1 MNAQAPPEQAKPYA
15 AMNRNAVYYAGAGA
29 GTSHDLHGKNA
40 TIGMMLPLSGPLA
53 ADGRALLQAA
63 QMAIDDEAKIPL
75 PDGQRLALTVH
86 DESGPWGQASN
97 EIVHLIFEDNAIA
110 IITSP
115 EGNIAHQAEQ
125 IANKIDVPVLTLS
138 SDATTTQINMP
149 WIFRLG
155 PSDEDEARAFAGEIY
170 KTRGFRNV
178 LLIAEADH
186 DGRVGADE
194 FEKAARE
201 LGAAT
206 LKRVDVAA
214 TPARVESVVGALK
227 STTAQAVVLWTDKE
241 FATELI
247 PSLRQAA
254 PKIPIYLC
262 RKAAEFTSIDGRA
275 ESASAHPE
283 ANGSEIWVSASR
295 LGVTP
300 AQRQFEK
307 DFLARTGA
315 KTTEADAAAYDAVRV
330 IVSALRRAGANRV
343 RVRDVLASG
352 DRLQGVARTISFDTA
367 GNEQG
372 RLVIVALEASGNGSP
387 F

>member
-1 MNAQAPPEQAKPYA
+1 MNAQVPPQQAKPYA

-29 GTSHDLHGKNA
+29 GASHDLHGKNA

-63 QMAIDDEAKIPL
+63 QMAIDEEAKIPL
-75 PDGQRLALTVH
+75 PGGQRLALVVR
-86 DESGPWGQASN
+86 DETGPWGQASN

-155 PSDEDEARAFAGEIY
+155 PSDEDEARAFAQEIY
-170 KTRGFRNV
+170 NTHGFRNV

-186 DGRVGADE
+186 GGRVGADE
-194 FEKAARE
+194 FEKAGRE
-201 LGAAT
+201 LGATAP
-206 LKRVDVAA
+206 KRVDLSASS
-214 TPARVESVVGALK
+214 TGVESAVGALK
-227 STTAQAVVLWTDKE
+227 STTAQAVVLWTGKE
-241 FATELI
+241 FAAELI
-247 PSLRQAA
+247 PVLRRTAS
-254 PKIPIYLC
+254 KTPIYLC
-262 RKAAEFTSIDGRA
+262 RKAAEFTSIDRRA
-275 ESASAHPE
+275 ESASAQSE
-283 ANGSEIWVSASR
+283 AKGSEIWVSASR

-300 AQRQFEK
+300 AQRQFGK
-307 DFLARTGA
+307 GFLARTGVKA
-315 KTTEADAAAYDAVRV
+315 TEADAAAYDAVRV
-330 IVSALRRAGANRV
+330 IATALRRAGANRV
-343 RVRDVLASG
+343 RVRDVFASG
-352 DRLQGVARTISFDTA
+352 DPLQGATGTISFDTA
-367 GNEQG
+367 GNEHG
-372 RLVIVALEASGNGSP
+372 RLAVVALASRGGSP

>member
-1 MNAQAPPEQAKPYA
+1 MNAQAPAQQAKPYA

-29 GTSHDLHGKNA
+29 GASHDLHGKNA

-53 ADGRALLQAA
+53 ADGKALLRAA
-63 QMAIDDEAKIPL
+63 QMAIDDEEKIPL
-75 PDGQRLALTVH
+75 PDGQRFVLAVR

-138 SDATTTQINMP
+138 SDATMTQINMP

-155 PSDEDEARAFAGEIY
+155 PSDEDEARAFAREIY

-194 FEKAARE
+194 YEKEARE
-201 LGAAT
+201 LGAAA

-214 TPARVESVVGALK
+214 SAAGVESAVGALK
-227 STTAQAVVLWTDKE
+227 RTAAQAIVLWADKE
-241 FATELI
+241 FAAELI
-247 PSLRQAA
+247 PALREAG
-254 PKIPIYLC
+254 PKMPIYLC
-262 RKAAEFTSIDGRA
+262 RKAAEFTTIDGRA
-275 ESASAHPE
+275 ESRSAQSK
-283 ANGSEIWVSASR
+283 ANGSEIWISAAQF
-295 LGVTP
+295 GVTP

-307 DFLARTGA
+307 DFLARTGT
-315 KTTEADAAAYDAVRV
+315 KPTEADAAAYDAVRV
-330 IVSALRRAGANRV
+330 IAAALRRAGTNRV

-352 DRLQGVARTISFDTA
+352 DRLRGATGTISFDTA
-367 GNEQG
+367 GNEHG
-372 RLVIVALEASGNGSP
+372 RLVIVALDASRDGSP